1 MFWKCVLC
9 GDQAVLIL
17 SHTVKL
23 SAGKGKL
30 KTTPQ
35 YAQDFN
41 MKNSSCF
48 FLLWL
53 PSWQIFCSEGLPP
66 GLMPTKV
73 RTVGFSM
80 WLSEEIPLSTDK
92 KSRFYLFFFSIT
104 KKWWQ
109 SQVLTLRCTEVTLLE
124 KSTLLT
130 ADGEQSPSTSALL
143 GLLSEVSFPLVET
156 HPQYVPQ
163 KSSPICTVGQW
174 DGTAC

>member
-92 KSRFYLFFFSIT
+92 KSRFYLFFFFP
-104 KKWWQ
+104 
-109 SQVLTLRCTEVTLLE
+109 SQKSDDKARSSHSGARRWLSWRSPHCWLQMVSRAPAPAPRWGCSQRFPSLLLRHIR
-124 KSTLLT
+124 STFLRNLH
-130 ADGEQSPSTSALL
+130 L
-143 GLLSEVSFPLVET
+143 
-156 HPQYVPQ
+156 YVP
-163 KSSPICTVGQW
+163 
-174 DGTAC
+174 